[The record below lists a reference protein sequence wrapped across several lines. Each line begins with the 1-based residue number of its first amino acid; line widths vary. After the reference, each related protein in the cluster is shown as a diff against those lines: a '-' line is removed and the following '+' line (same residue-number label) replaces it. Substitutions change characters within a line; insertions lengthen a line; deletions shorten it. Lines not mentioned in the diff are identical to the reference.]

1 MTKRQPKYMQDRSPD
16 LTVKFWLVPHGYQ
29 ASFYD
34 TNGALAGE
42 TLRDFPESRP
52 VRYWVDRLIALVLSS
67 LMEMRAWPQAEAA
80 EEAYDRWARTE
91 AEHEAD
97 ELQAEAAMEQEFAD
111 MMALALTDD
120 LPDDLQDIC
129 DYFI

>member
-1 MTKRQPKYMQDRSPD
+1 MPTKRCELCGTKNYRGPLREVMINSKAY
-16 LTVKFWLVPHGYQ
+16 
-29 ASFYD
+29 
-34 TNGALAGE
+34 LACE
-42 TLRDFPESRP
+42 QCWSEHTTDPT
-52 VRYWVDRLIALVLSS
+52 
-67 LMEMRAWPQAEAA
+67 A
-80 EEAYDRWARTE
+80 EEAYDRWAQTE
-91 AEHEAD
+91 AQHEAD